1 MPTTPSAD
9 IDEIARR
16 LREDGWVVVPGFL
29 SRDETGTLR
38 DDLRQAWDTGAL
50 RPAGIGHG
58 GGHQLRADIRGDRI
72 LWLDEV
78 AAVPA
83 QQAYFERM
91 DALRQ
96 AINRETFLGLFD
108 LESHFAVYPPGSFYR
123 RHLDRFRDDSAR
135 TVSCILY
142 LNDDWRPE
150 DGGQLRLYL
159 DEAGEGAHVDIEPA
173 GGTLVTF
180 LSDQFWHEV
189 LPTRRERMSVTG
201 WFRTRT

>member
-1 MPTTPSAD
+1 MPTPADAIASAIRD
-9 IDEIARR
+9 R
-16 LREDGWVVVPGFL
+16 GWAVVQDAFSPA
-29 SRDETGTLR
+29 ETRALGE
-38 DDLRQAWDTGAL
+38 DLRANGRAGQL

-58 GGHQLRADIRGDRI
+58 AERQLRADIRGDQI
-72 LWLDEV
+72 LWLD
-78 AAVPA
+78 PA
-83 QQAYFERM
+83 SASPPQRAYQERM
-91 DALRQ
+91 EALRL
-96 AINRETFLGLFD
+96 AINRETYLGLFD

-142 LNDDWRPE
+142 LNEEWQPQ

-159 DEAGEGAHVDIEPA
+159 DDAGTEAHLDIEPVA
-173 GGTLVTF
+173 GTLVVF
-180 LSDQFWHEV
+180 LSGRFWHEV